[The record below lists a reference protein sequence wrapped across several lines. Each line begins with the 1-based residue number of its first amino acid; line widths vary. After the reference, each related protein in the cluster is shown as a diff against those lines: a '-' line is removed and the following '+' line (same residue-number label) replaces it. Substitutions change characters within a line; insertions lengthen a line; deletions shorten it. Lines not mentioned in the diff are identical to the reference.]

1 MKTTDILTMIL
12 NELYETRA
20 RLKQAELT
28 ALEDQIRKAN
38 RIFVAGAG
46 RSLLM
51 IRGFAMRLMH
61 AGFTVYVVGDTITP
75 AIETGDLLLIAS
87 GSGETG
93 TLKSIAMKCKKI
105 GADLGLITTNPGST
119 LAQLADFIVEVAAGT
134 TKRQDNQAASVQP
147 GANTFE
153 QCILLIGDA
162 LVIRL
167 MSAQSLDKNNAELMK
182 RHANL
187 E

>member
-12 NELYETRA
+12 DELYETRTH
-20 RLKQAELT
+20 LKQEELT
-28 ALEDQIRKAN
+28 ELEDQIRKAK

-61 AGFTVYVVGDTITP
+61 AGFTVYVVGETITP
-75 AIETGDLLLIAS
+75 AIESEDLLLIAS

-105 GADLGLITTNPGST
+105 GAALGVITTNSNSA
-119 LAQLADFIVEVAAGT
+119 LAQMADFIVEVVAAT
-134 TKRQDNQAASVQP
+134 TKRQDNQATSVQP

-153 QCILLIGDA
+153 QCVLLVGDA

-167 MSAQSLDKNNAELMK
+167 MSAKSMEKNNAELMK